1 MNGRCGSNHGFN
13 LGGHAFRTIPDLIRD
28 ALGGG
33 ERYTFRMADSETPI
47 LPPPPPLPER
57 WRSQIALQLRPGEHI
72 VGWFETDL
80 DRRLHF
86 SPTLLVLTPSRL
98 LAKQDGSDWQS
109 WSLADELKLVTSE
122 QGVVGTLE
130 LVNPAARLAHWR
142 YTANLNNA
150 ARVFLQKWETIRTG
164 VAPMA
169 SVCPSCGGPIAPD
182 EDSCPNCNPREAAT
196 SMSSLLRLV
205 GFARNRYGLIAFGFL
220 ITLASNWTSLM
231 TVTLSKPLIDDVL
244 TPRGPWSMVLYY
256 VGLMLAAYV
265 ATWILDWVGGYV
277 NAWVSERIA
286 ADLRMRTY
294 AQLQRLSI
302 EFFGGKRTGDLI
314 SRLSNDTERLCNYL
328 SMNLV
333 DFIRNCVMF
342 VMTAI
347 YLFQADL
354 KLAFAAL
361 APLPVIVWLV
371 RWARAKFLRSFNQAN
386 FAWADM
392 MSALADTIPGIRVVK
407 AFAQENREVARFRS
421 ANDQILATND
431 RVNVTWAFF
440 GPVVSLLTNFG
451 ILVVWGAGA
460 WFVLDGS
467 IQVGTLV
474 VFVALIQRFYDR
486 SESMIRIFSATQ
498 RAASSAQRIFE
509 ILDKQPSVPE
519 PISPVHPGR
528 LKGEVAIK
536 GVRFKYGT
544 REVLHGIDL
553 TIKPGEMVGLVGHS
567 GAGKTTLINLVC
579 RFFDVAEGEI
589 LVDGVNLRSFPVEE
603 YRRNIGIVLQDPFL
617 FYGTIAENIAYGKST
632 ATRDEIVTA
641 ARAARAHEF
650 ILKLPDGYDHLVGE
664 RGQSL
669 SGGERQRISI
679 ARALLID
686 PRILILDEATSSVDT
701 QTEQQ
706 IQAALE
712 VLTQGRTTIAIAH
725 RLSTL
730 RRADRIV
737 VVDHGR
743 IAEVGTHVEL
753 LARDGKYA
761 ALVRAQ
767 QHMNEPATAT

>member
-1 MNGRCGSNHGFN
+1 
-13 LGGHAFRTIPDLIRD
+13 
-28 ALGGG
+28 
-33 ERYTFRMADSETPI
+33 MADSETPTA
-47 LPPPPPLPER
+47 PAPSPLPER
-57 WRSQIALQLRPGEHI
+57 WRTDVAVQLRPGEHV

-86 SPTLLVLTPSRL
+86 GHAILVLTPSRL
-98 LAKQDGSDWQS
+98 LAREGADAWQT
-109 WSLADELKLVTSE
+109 WSLAEELKLVTSE

-130 LVNPAARLAHWR
+130 LVSPTERVAHWR
-142 YTANLNNA
+142 YTANLVSAGRN
-150 ARVFLQKWETIRTG
+150 FLQKWETTRTG

-182 EDSCPNCNPREAAT
+182 EEKCPNCNPT
-196 SMSSLLRLV
+196 DTTKSMGSLIRLV
-205 GFARNRYGLIAFGFL
+205 GFARHRYGLIFFGFL
-220 ITLASNWTSLM
+220 LTLASNATGLYAI
-231 TVTLSKPLIDDVL
+231 TLTKPLIDEL
-244 TPRGPWSMVLYY
+244 TGPLVDGVHRPERDWNVVSWYLFA
-256 VGLMLAAYV
+256 MLGTAV
-265 ATWILDWVGGYV
+265 ATWLLDWLGGYV

-286 ADLRMRTY
+286 TDLRIRTY
-294 AQLQRLSI
+294 TQLQRLSI

-314 SRLSNDTERLCNYL
+314 SRLSNDTDRLCNYL
-328 SMNLV
+328 STNLV
-333 DFIRNCVMF
+333 DFVRDVVMF
-342 VMTAI
+342 LMTAA
-347 YLFQADL
+347 YLFGQDFYL
-354 KLAFAAL
+354 TLFAL
-361 APLPVIVWLV
+361 APLPGIVWLV
-371 RWARAKFLRSFNQAN
+371 RWARTKFLRGYNQSN
-386 FAWADM
+386 LAWSDM
-392 MSALADTIPGIRVVK
+392 LSALADTIPGIRVVK
-407 AFAQENREVARFRS
+407 AFAQENREIARFAT
-421 ANDQILATND
+421 ANALVLEAND
-431 RVNVTWAFF
+431 RVNITWAFF
-440 GPVVSLLTNFG
+440 GPVVTLLTSLG
-451 ILVVWGAGA
+451 LLVVWG
-460 WFVLDGS
+460 FGS
-467 IQVGTLV
+467 WYVFQQSIEIGTLV
-474 VFVALIQRFYDR
+474 VFVALISRFYAR
-486 SESMIRIFSATQ
+486 SESLIRIFSATQ

-509 ILDKQPSVPE
+509 ILDKHPSVPE
-519 PISPVHPGR
+519 PTNPVHPGR
-528 LKGEVAIK
+528 LKGEIAIK

-589 LVDGVNLRSFPVEE
+589 LIDGTNLRSFPVEE

-632 ATRDEIVTA
+632 ATRDEIVAA

-650 ILKLPDGYDHLVGE
+650 ILKLPDGYDSLVGE

-730 RRADRIV
+730 RRANRIV

-743 IAEVGTHVEL
+743 IAEVGTHQEL
-753 LARDGKYA
+753 LDRDGKYA

-767 QHMNEPATAT
+767 QHMNEPAAAT

>member
-1 MNGRCGSNHGFN
+1 
-13 LGGHAFRTIPDLIRD
+13 
-28 ALGGG
+28 
-33 ERYTFRMADSETPI
+33 MADSETPNVST
-47 LPPPPPLPER
+47 PAPLPER
-57 WRSQIALQLRPGEHI
+57 WRRQVADQLRPGEHI
-72 VGWFETDL
+72 AGWFETDL

-86 SPTLLVLTPSRL
+86 GPTILVLTPSRL
-98 LAKQDGSDWQS
+98 LAKEEGADWQS

-130 LVNPAARLAHWR
+130 LVKPTARLAHWR

-182 EDSCPNCNPREAAT
+182 EDTCPNCNPRET
-196 SMSSLLRLV
+196 TNTMSSLLRLV
-205 GFARNRYGLIAFGFL
+205 GFARHRYGLIFFGFL
-220 ITLASNWTSLM
+220 LTLASNATGLYAIAL
-231 TVTLSKPLIDDVL
+231 TKPLIDEL
-244 TPRGPWSMVLYY
+244 TGPLVDGKHVPNRDWNAVSWYL
-256 VGLMLAAYV
+256 LAMLAAYV
-265 ATWILDWVGGYV
+265 ATWLLDWVGGYV

-286 ADLRMRTY
+286 SDLRIRTY
-294 AQLQRLSI
+294 SQLQRLSI

-314 SRLSNDTERLCNYL
+314 SRLSNDTDRLCNYL

-347 YLFQADL
+347 YLFWQDAT
-354 KLAFAAL
+354 LAFVAL

-371 RWARAKFLRSFNQAN
+371 RWVRARFLRGFNQAN

-392 MSALADTIPGIRVVK
+392 MSTLADTIPGIRVVK
-407 AFAQENREVARFRS
+407 AFAQENREIARFS
-421 ANDQILATND
+421 AANRQILATND

-440 GPVVSLLTNFG
+440 GPVVSLLTNIG
-451 ILVVWGAGA
+451 LLVVWAYGA
-460 WFVLDGS
+460 WLVLQGS
-467 IQVGTLV
+467 IQIGTLV
-474 VFVALIQRFYDR
+474 VFVTLISKFYDR

-509 ILDKQPSVPE
+509 ILDKNPSVPE
-519 PISPVHPGR
+519 PINPVHPGR
-528 LKGEVAIK
+528 LNGEIAIK
-536 GVRFKYGT
+536 GVRFKYGS

-589 LVDGVNLRSFPVEE
+589 LIDGINLKSFPVEE

-617 FYGTIAENIAYGKST
+617 FYGTIAENIAYGKMD
-632 ATRDEIVTA
+632 ATRDEIMIA

-650 ILKLPDGYDHLVGE
+650 ILKLPDGYDSLVGE

-701 QTEQQ
+701 QTEML

-712 VLTQGRTTIAIAH
+712 VLTKGRTTIAIAH

-743 IAEVGTHVEL
+743 IAEVGTHQEL
-753 LARDGKYA
+753 LDRDGKYA